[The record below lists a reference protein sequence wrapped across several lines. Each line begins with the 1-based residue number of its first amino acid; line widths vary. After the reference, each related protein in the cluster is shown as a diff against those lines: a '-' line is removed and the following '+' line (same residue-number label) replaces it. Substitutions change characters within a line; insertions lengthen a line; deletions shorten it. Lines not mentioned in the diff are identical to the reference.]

1 MSRKSRKANTD
12 IQKTFMKPVTVGY
25 VRLSVSKKENNHSIE
40 NQKLIIESWAEQ
52 QKTIISHFY
61 IDDGF
66 SGSNYEYER
75 PAFQELLQDI
85 KDEKVN
91 CVVVKD
97 LSRLGRNLVET
108 GYYIEMFFPSYRV
121 RFVSVNDQF
130 DTIDGIN
137 NQLGDFKVYVP
148 FTNAFHEETALDIKK
163 KTETALDCK
172 AQRGLFIGARAP
184 FGYKKSEVNHNKII
198 IDEEAAKIVKKIFEL
213 AKNNMELTAI
223 VRYLNENHIPTPMQY
238 ARAKGLTGKY
248 NDGSGNWNTRS
259 VKHILTNTTYTG
271 ILIQGKNK
279 RVVGNTHE
287 ALIDSNSFEIVQ
299 KNLQSKISNVETKPQ
314 STENLLK
321 GKIICGCCG
330 RKMQRKRGTNHAD
343 WYFFTCN
350 TNNRIAV
357 GMCTGMYIREEEIFY
372 AIHQQLEKRYF
383 KKDISLSEILN
394 FIEKIDICQNK
405 EVIIK
410 WANISS

>member
-130 DTIDGIN
+130 DMIDGIN
-137 NQLGDFKVYVP
+137 NQLGDFKICVP
-148 FTNAFHEETALDIKK
+148 FTNAFHEETALDIRK

-184 FGYKKSEVNHNKII
+184 FGYKKSEVNHNKIV
-198 IDEEAAKIVKKIFEL
+198 IDKEAAKIVKKIFEL
-213 AKNNMELTAI
+213 ATNDMGLTAI

-238 ARAKGLTGKY
+238 ARANGLTGKY

-259 VKHILTNTTYTG
+259 VKHILTNSTYTG

-279 RVVGNTHE
+279 RIVENTHE

-314 STENLLK
+314 SD
-321 GKIICGCCG
+321 
-330 RKMQRKRGTNHAD
+330 RKS
-343 WYFFTCN
+343 
-350 TNNRIAV
+350 V
-357 GMCTGMYIREEEIFY
+357 
-372 AIHQQLEKRYF
+372 
-383 KKDISLSEILN
+383 
-394 FIEKIDICQNK
+394 
-405 EVIIK
+405 V
-410 WANISS
+410 

>member
-1 MSRKSRKANTD
+1 MSRKNRKANID
-12 IQKTFMKPVTVGY
+12 VQKTFMKPVTVGY

-61 IDDGF
+61 VDDGF
-66 SGSNYEYER
+66 SGSNYER

-108 GYYIEMFFPSYRV
+108 GYYIEMFFPSHKV

-137 NQLGDFKVYVP
+137 NQLVDFKVCVP

-163 KTETALDCK
+163 KTETVLDCK

-184 FGYKKSEVNHNKII
+184 FGYKKSEANHNKIV

-213 AKNNMELTAI
+213 ATNNMGLAAI
-223 VRYLNENHIPTPMQY
+223 VRYLNENYIPTPMQY

-279 RVVGNTHE
+279 RVVENTHE
-287 ALIDSNSFEIVQ
+287 ALIDNNSFEIVQ
-299 KNLQSKISNVETKPQ
+299 KNLQSKTLNAETHTS

-321 GKIICGCCG
+321 GKVICGCCG

-350 TNNRIAV
+350 TNNRIAA
-357 GMCTGMYIREEEIFY
+357 GICTGMYIREEEIFRAINKQFEKEIDLNEMINYIEEIRIYQGKKVNIKY
-372 AIHQQLEKRYF
+372 A
-383 KKDISLSEILN
+383 EI
-394 FIEKIDICQNK
+394 
-405 EVIIK
+405 
-410 WANISS
+410 

>member
-25 VRLSVSKKENNHSIE
+25 VRLSVSKEESNHSIE

-52 QKTIISHFY
+52 QKTVISHFY
-61 IDDGF
+61 VDNGF
-66 SGSNYEYER
+66 SGSNYER

-85 KDEKVN
+85 KGEKVN

-97 LSRLGRNLVET
+97 LSRLGRNLIET
-108 GYYIEMFFPSYRV
+108 GYYIEMFFPSHKV

-137 NQLGDFKVYVP
+137 NQLGDFKVCVS

-163 KTETALDCK
+163 KTETALDYK

-184 FGYKKSEVNHNKII
+184 FGYKKSEVNHNKIV

-213 AKNNMELTAI
+213 ATNNMGLTEI

-259 VKHILTNTTYTG
+259 VKHILTNSTYTG
-271 ILIQGKNK
+271 ILVQGKNK
-279 RVVGNTHE
+279 RIVENTHE
-287 ALIDSNSFEIVQ
+287 ALIDSNSFKIVQ

-350 TNNRIAV
+350 TNNRIAA
-357 GMCTGMYIREEEIFY
+357 GICTGMYIREEEIFRAINKQFEKEIDLNEMINYIEEIRIYQGKKVNIKY
-372 AIHQQLEKRYF
+372 A
-383 KKDISLSEILN
+383 EI
-394 FIEKIDICQNK
+394 
-405 EVIIK
+405 
-410 WANISS
+410 

>member
-52 QKTIISHFY
+52 QKTVISHFY
-61 IDDGF
+61 VDNGF
-66 SGSNYEYER
+66 SGSNYER

-97 LSRLGRNLVET
+97 LSRLGHNLVET
-108 GYYIEMFFPSYRV
+108 GYYIEMFFPSHKV

-137 NQLGDFKVYVP
+137 NQLGDFKVCVP

-184 FGYKKSEVNHNKII
+184 FGYKKSEVNHNKIV

-213 AKNNMELTAI
+213 ATNDMGLTAI

-238 ARAKGLTGKY
+238 ARANGLTGKY

-259 VKHILTNTTYTG
+259 VKHILTNSTYTG

-279 RVVGNTHE
+279 RVVENTHE
-287 ALIDSNSFEIVQ
+287 ALIDSNSFEVVQ
-299 KNLQSKISNVETKPQ
+299 KNLQSKTLNVETKPQ

-330 RKMQRKRGTNHAD
+330 EKMQRKRGTNHAD
-343 WYFFTCN
+343 WHFFTCN
-350 TNNRIAV
+350 TNNRINT
-357 GMCTGMYIREEEIFY
+357 GTCTGMYIREEEIFY
-372 AIHQQLEKRYF
+372 AIHQQFEKRYF
-383 KKDISLSEILN
+383 KKDISLSKILN

-410 WANISS
+410 WAKIFS

>member
-108 GYYIEMFFPSYRV
+108 GYYIEMFFPSHKV

-130 DTIDGIN
+130 DTTDGIN
-137 NQLGDFKVYVP
+137 NQLGDFKICVP
-148 FTNAFHEETALDIKK
+148 FTNAFHEETALDIRK

-184 FGYKKSEVNHNKII
+184 FGYKKSEVNHNKIV
-198 IDEEAAKIVKKIFEL
+198 IDKEAAKIVKKIFEL
-213 AKNNMELTAI
+213 ATNDMGLTAI

-238 ARAKGLTGKY
+238 ARANGLTGKY

-259 VKHILTNTTYTG
+259 VKHILTNSTYTG

-279 RVVGNTHE
+279 RIVENTHE

>member
-1 MSRKSRKANTD
+1 MSRKSRKTNTD
-12 IQKTFMKPVTVGY
+12 VQKTFIEPVTVGY

-52 QKTIISHFY
+52 QKTVISHFY
-61 IDDGF
+61 IDNGF
-66 SGSNYEYER
+66 SGSNYER

-108 GYYIEMFFPSYRV
+108 GYYIEMFFPSYKV

-213 AKNNMELTAI
+213 AKNNMGLTAI

-299 KNLQSKISNVETKPQ
+299 KNLQSKILNAETHTP

-321 GKIICGCCG
+321 GKVICGCCG
-330 RKMQRKRGTNHAD
+330 RKMQRKRGANHAD

-357 GMCTGMYIREEEIFY
+357 GKCTGMYIREEEIFY
-372 AIHQQLEKRYF
+372 AIHQQTGT
-383 KKDISLSEILN
+383 EIVT
-394 FIEKIDICQNK
+394 K
-405 EVIIK
+405 EVINNVEEIRIYQGKKVTVK
-410 WANISS
+410 WSELWYNKK

>member
-25 VRLSVSKKENNHSIE
+25 VRLSVSKEESNHSIE

-61 IDDGF
+61 VDDGF
-66 SGSNYEYER
+66 SGSNYER

-85 KDEKVN
+85 KGEKVN

-97 LSRLGRNLVET
+97 LSRLGRNLIET
-108 GYYIEMFFPSYRV
+108 GYYIEMFFPSHKV

-137 NQLGDFKVYVP
+137 NQLGDFKVCVS

-163 KTETALDCK
+163 KTETALDYK

-184 FGYKKSEVNHNKII
+184 FGYKKSEVNHNKIV

-213 AKNNMELTAI
+213 ATNNMGLTEI

-259 VKHILTNTTYTG
+259 VKHILTNSTYTG

-279 RVVGNTHE
+279 RIVENTHE
-287 ALIDSNSFEIVQ
+287 ALIDSNSFKIVQ

-350 TNNRIAV
+350 TNNRIAT
-357 GMCTGMYIREEEIFY
+357 GMCTGMYIREEEIFH
-372 AIHQQLEKRYF
+372 AIYKELGTEIATKEIINNIEEIRVYQR
-383 KKDISLSEILN
+383 KKVSVKWSELWY
-394 FIEKIDICQNK
+394 NK
-405 EVIIK
+405 K
-410 WANISS
+410 

>member
-130 DTIDGIN
+130 DMIDGIN
-137 NQLGDFKVYVP
+137 NQLGDFKVCVS
-148 FTNAFHEETALDIKK
+148 FTNAFHEETALDIRK

-184 FGYKKSEVNHNKII
+184 FGYKKSEVNHNKIV
-198 IDEEAAKIVKKIFEL
+198 IDKEAAKIVKKIFEL
-213 AKNNMELTAI
+213 ATNDMGLTAI

-238 ARAKGLTGKY
+238 ARANGLTGKY

-259 VKHILTNTTYTG
+259 VKHILTNSTYTG

-279 RVVGNTHE
+279 RIVENTHE

>member
-1 MSRKSRKANTD
+1 MSRKNRKANID
-12 IQKTFMKPVTVGY
+12 VQKTFMKPVTVGY

-61 IDDGF
+61 VDDGF
-66 SGSNYEYER
+66 SGSNYER

-108 GYYIEMFFPSYRV
+108 GYYIEMFFPSHKV

-137 NQLGDFKVYVP
+137 NQLVDFKVCVP

-163 KTETALDCK
+163 KTETVLDCK
-172 AQRGLFIGARAP
+172 AQKGLFIGARAP
-184 FGYKKSEVNHNKII
+184 FGYKKSEANHNKIV

-213 AKNNMELTAI
+213 ATNNMGLAAI
-223 VRYLNENHIPTPMQY
+223 VRYLNENYIPTPMQY

-279 RVVGNTHE
+279 RVVENTHK
-287 ALIDSNSFEIVQ
+287 ALIDNNSFEIVQ
-299 KNLQSKISNVETKPQ
+299 KNLQSKTLNAETHTS

-321 GKIICGCCG
+321 GKVICGCCG

-343 WYFFTCN
+343 WYFFICN
-350 TNNRIAV
+350 TNNRIAA
-357 GMCTGMYIREEEIFY
+357 GMCTGMYMREEEIFHS
-372 AIHQQLEKRYF
+372 IHQQSGAEIATKEIINNIEEIRVYPG
-383 KKDISLSEILN
+383 KKIT
-394 FIEKIDICQNK
+394 
-405 EVIIK
+405 VK
-410 WANISS
+410 WL

>member
-52 QKTIISHFY
+52 QKTVISHFY
-61 IDDGF
+61 VDNGF
-66 SGSNYEYER
+66 SGSNYER
-75 PAFQELLQDI
+75 PAFQELVKDI
-85 KDEKVN
+85 KDGKVN

-108 GYYIEMFFPSYRV
+108 GYYIEMFFPLYRV

-137 NQLGDFKVYVP
+137 NQLGDFKVCVP
-148 FTNAFHEETALDIKK
+148 LMNAFHEETTLDIKR
-163 KTETALDCK
+163 KTETALDYK
-172 AQRGLFIGARAP
+172 AQIGLFIGARAP
-184 FGYKKSEVNHNKII
+184 FGYKKSETNHDKIV

-213 AKNNMELTAI
+213 ATKNMGLTVI
-223 VRYLNENHIPTPMQY
+223 VRYLNKNHIPTPMQY
-238 ARAKGLTGKY
+238 ARANGLTGKY

-259 VKHILTNTTYTG
+259 VKHILTNSTYTG
-271 ILIQGKNK
+271 ILMQGKNK
-279 RVVGNTHE
+279 RIVENTHE
-287 ALIDSNSFEIVQ
+287 TLIDNNSFEIVQ
-299 KNLQSKISNVETKPQ
+299 KNLQSKTLNAETHTQ

-321 GKIICGCCG
+321 GRVICGCCG
-330 RKMQRKRGTNHAD
+330 RKMQRKRGANHAD

-350 TNNRIAV
+350 TNNRIAS
-357 GMCTGMYIREEEIFY
+357 GMCTGMYIREEEIFH
-372 AIHQQLEKRYF
+372 AIRQQIGKEIAMNEISNYIEEIYIYQEK
-383 KKDISLSEILN
+383 KITVKWSEIWY
-394 FIEKIDICQNK
+394 NK
-405 EVIIK
+405 QE
-410 WANISS
+410 N